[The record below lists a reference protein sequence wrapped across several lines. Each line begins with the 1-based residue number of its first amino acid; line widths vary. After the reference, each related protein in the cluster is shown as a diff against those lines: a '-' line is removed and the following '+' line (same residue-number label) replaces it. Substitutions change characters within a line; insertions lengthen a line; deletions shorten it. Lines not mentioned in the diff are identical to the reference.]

1 MQQSAQKRGKLG
13 LEDAAAQFGW
23 RSSDALDGTDKIVH
37 QLIEVVG
44 AAIGQFPLGQRPHS
58 LIGVEFGGVGGEVL
72 DAQTR
77 MLALELV

>member
-1 MQQSAQKRGKLG
+1 M
-13 LEDAAAQFGW
+13 EDAAAQFRG

-44 AAIGQFPLGQRPHS
+44 AAVGQFPLGQRPHS
-58 LIGVEFGGVGGEVL
+58 LIGVQFGGVEGEML
-72 DAQTR
+72 DVETR